1 MEELAFPGRDDIRQD
16 LLRRWSEPHRRYH
29 DRRHLGEVLAAL
41 PADAPD
47 VVVLAA
53 WYHDAVYDPTR
64 DDNESASAQLA
75 RVQLSGTVA
84 QATVTEVVRLVLLT
98 RTHEVSS
105 GDDAGAMLSDA
116 DLAVLGAAAERY
128 DRYARDI
135 RLEYAHVGDDDFRRG
150 RTQVL
155 RSLLAHEPLYVTEP
169 GRRRWESAAR
179 SNLTRELAALGAGG
193 PSGGAAP
200 PH

>member
-1 MEELAFPGRDDIRQD
+1 MGGQAFPGRDEVRAD

-29 DRRHLGEVLAAL
+29 DRRHLREVLAAL

-47 VVVLAA
+47 VVLLAA

-64 DDNESASAQLA
+64 DDNERASAQLA
-75 RVQLSGTVA
+75 RAQLTGSVSE
-84 QATVTEVVRLVLLT
+84 ATVTEVERLVLLT
-98 RTHEVSS
+98 QTHQVSP
-105 GDDAGAMLSDA
+105 GDGRGAMLSDA
-116 DLAVLGAAAERY
+116 DLAVLGAAPERY
-128 DRYARDI
+128 DEYARDI
-135 RLEYAHVGDDDFRRG
+135 RLEYVHVREDDFRHG

-169 GRRRWESAAR
+169 GRRRWESVAR
-179 SNLTRELAALGAGG
+179 SNLSRELARLEAGG

-200 PH
+200 PG